1 MWTQSWR
8 RLNKKGKEEGVVK
21 KKARKATRVVRA
33 IVGASIDELAKK
45 RLAPKPK
52 KTAAEEA
59 ALKEVKERNKA
70 AKKAANAGPRG
81 PSAGAAIPKIQ
92 KSAQN
97 ARGGSK
103 R

>member
-1 MWTQSWR
+1 M
-8 RLNKKGKEEGVVK
+8 NKKGKEEGAAK
-21 KKARKATRVVRA
+21 KKARKTVRVVRA

-52 KTAAEEA
+52 LSAAEEA

-70 AKKAANAGPRG
+70 AKKTANAGGRAPG
-81 PSAGAAIPKIQ
+81 AGVNIPKIQ

-97 ARGGSK
+97 ARGGSQ

>member
-1 MWTQSWR
+1 
-8 RLNKKGKEEGVVK
+8 LNKKGKEEGIAK
-21 KKARKATRVVRA
+21 KKARKTVRVVRA

-52 KTAAEEA
+52 LSAAEEA
-59 ALKEVKERNKA
+59 ALKEVKDRNKA
-70 AKKAANAGPRG
+70 AKKMA
-81 PSAGAAIPKIQ
+81 SAGGRAAGAGASIPKLQ